1 MILFDT
7 KRLSARLLFIYS
19 INSYSRNGP
28 SPYDPV
34 QDGPCSNLYLNL
46 NSRQRQY
53 EQLVMQAGSMK
64 SKDFAEQWCKLM
76 GEDAGKQLDMF
87 GLGMYVDYAMP
98 MCKCVTATVKDIGKT
113 PRKHLKELIETNPG
127 HA

>member
-1 MILFDT
+1 
-7 KRLSARLLFIYS
+7 
-19 INSYSRNGP
+19 
-28 SPYDPV
+28 
-34 QDGPCSNLYLNL
+34 
-46 NSRQRQY
+46 
-53 EQLVMQAGSMK
+53 MQAGSMK

-113 PRKHLKELIETNPG
+113 PRIPRLGNISKSSLRRIL
-127 HA
+127 AV

>member
-1 MILFDT
+1 MRIHLN
-7 KRLSARLLFIYS
+7 S
-19 INSYSRNGP
+19 I
-28 SPYDPV
+28 
-34 QDGPCSNLYLNL
+34 
-46 NSRQRQY
+46 SRQRQY
-53 EQLVMQAGSMK
+53 EQLIMNAGGML

-113 PRKHLKELIETNPG
+113 SHIEISKRAHLYPL
-127 HA
+127 